1 MTPSPDPKIAAV
13 LVAGGVG
20 GRALSADGAGT
31 AKQYRPVGGRPL
43 IRWALDP
50 FLSHPRITTVQPV
63 VHRDHIE
70 TFAAIAPASGKL
82 RPAVV
87 GGASRQASTLAGL
100 DALADEA
107 PDIVLIHDA
116 ARPFVRHAM
125 IDAVIAAIESGM
137 DGAAPGHA
145 VSDTLRRV
153 GDIAAGTRALGD
165 PVARDG
171 LLALQTPQGF
181 RFDKILAAHRAAA
194 DGVDMATDDTTLA
207 SAYGLDVVAVPGSAD
222 NFKVTFPEDFDR
234 MDTVLAASRHHETY
248 ETRVGQGFDVHRL
261 GPGTEITLCGV
272 ILPHDHAL
280 IGHSDADVGLHALT
294 DAIFGALADGDIGAH
309 FPPSD
314 PKWRGAA
321 SDQFLAFARDR
332 VVERGGAII
341 HADVTLI
348 CERPKIGPHRDAMRA
363 RIGEILGIEAGR
375 VGVKA
380 TTSERLG
387 FPGRGE
393 GIACQAVATIRLPV
407 EDD

>member
-116 ARPFVRHAM
+116 ARPFVRHTM
-125 IDAVIAAIESGM
+125 IDAVIAAIESGV

-145 VSDTLRRV
+145 VSDTLRRLD
-153 GDIAAGTRALGD
+153 GIAADTRTLGD

-181 RFDKILAAHRAAA
+181 RFDKIFAAHRAAA
-194 DGVDMATDDTTLA
+194 ADRADMATDDTTLA
-207 SAYGLDVVAVPGSAD
+207 SAFGLDIVAVPGSAD

-234 MDTVLAASRHHETY
+234 MDAMLLKGQAW
-248 ETRVGQGFDVHRL
+248 ETRTGQGFDVHRL

-272 ILPHDHAL
+272 TLPHDHAL

-294 DAIFGALADGDIGAH
+294 DAILGALADGDIGAH

-363 RIGEILGIEAGR
+363 RIAEILGIEAGR

-380 TTSERLG
+380 TTSEGLG

-393 GIACQAVATIRLPV
+393 GIACQAVATIRLPA
-407 EDD
+407 EDL